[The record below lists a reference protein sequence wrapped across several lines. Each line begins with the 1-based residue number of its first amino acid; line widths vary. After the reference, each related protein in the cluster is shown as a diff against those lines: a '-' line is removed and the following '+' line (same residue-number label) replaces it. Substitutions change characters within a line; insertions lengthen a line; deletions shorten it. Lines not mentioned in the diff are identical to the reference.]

1 MFFRSSLL
9 LKHVFDCLQDRSV
22 HRFAIIAAF
31 QGAYNKKKERLYTVY
46 RPNTG
51 LQPRQ
56 ETLDEIKKKYKKVI
70 TLWLRGYLYK
80 EVSVL

>member
-1 MFFRSSLL
+1 MYKFLYCF
-9 LKHVFDCLQDRSV
+9 QDRSI

-31 QGAYNKKKERLYTVY
+31 QGSYNKKKEKLYTVY

-56 ETLDEIKKKYKKVI
+56 ETLDEIKKKYKKVTI
-70 TLWLRGYLYK
+70 HCLDSYLNK
-80 EVSVL
+80 LTSVL